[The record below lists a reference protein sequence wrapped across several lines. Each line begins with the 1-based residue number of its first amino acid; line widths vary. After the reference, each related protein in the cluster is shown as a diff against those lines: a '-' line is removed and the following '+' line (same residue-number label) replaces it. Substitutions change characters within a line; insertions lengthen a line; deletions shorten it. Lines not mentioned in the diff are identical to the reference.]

1 MRTEIVHAPF
11 RPVTNFDWPKNDDL
25 IIQIWSEEN
34 LEAKAALIRQYVGV
48 LTMNLNNKEYEPTVR
63 IICDQLL
70 VDFDN

>member
-34 LEAKAALIRQYVGV
+34 LEAKAALIR
-48 LTMNLNNKEYEPTVR
+48 LTVFITNCVFWNPKWN
-63 IICDQLL
+63 
-70 VDFDN
+70 F